1 MENVQDRYFLGA
13 EKRSSVNLLPMDE
26 LKGEESI
33 VFAICAPTGE
43 EVRTIRWTKEAIF
56 NLHWKKR
63 VRKWWHVNLLYSAKT
78 TQAEDVETYP
88 NKDS

>member
-43 EVRTIRWTKEAIF
+43 EVRTIRWTKRDNI
-56 NLHWKKR
+56 
-63 VRKWWHVNLLYSAKT
+63 
-78 TQAEDVETYP
+78 
-88 NKDS
+88 